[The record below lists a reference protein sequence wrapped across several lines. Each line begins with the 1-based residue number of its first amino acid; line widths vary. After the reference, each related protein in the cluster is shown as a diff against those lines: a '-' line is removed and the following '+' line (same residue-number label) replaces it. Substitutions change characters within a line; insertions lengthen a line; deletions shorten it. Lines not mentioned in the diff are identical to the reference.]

1 MNIWSSVK
9 RRLQTKRAKAIKRKA
24 TAAGELVVAGA
35 ALTGGAM
42 LLEEVAKPNE
52 PQLAGH
58 DNVYATDNGATLFK
72 YETLAEEEDGI
83 TTAQILGYV
92 LLVLIV
98 VLLLFPLARAI
109 IKIKRMCGHDMKN
122 FADESKDKDSDDS
135 KDDEHDGPTATPSME
150 KAYEDLNNNSIL
162 NSQNQQHNLD
172 DAIKKARENFAALTS
187 MKDARAFTSIG

>member
-9 RRLQTKRAKAIKRKA
+9 RRLKTKRAKAIKKKA

-72 YETLAEEEDGI
+72 YETLA
-83 TTAQILGYV
+83 
-92 LLVLIV
+92 
-98 VLLLFPLARAI
+98 
-109 IKIKRMCGHDMKN
+109 
-122 FADESKDKDSDDS
+122 
-135 KDDEHDGPTATPSME
+135 
-150 KAYEDLNNNSIL
+150 
-162 NSQNQQHNLD
+162 
-172 DAIKKARENFAALTS
+172 
-187 MKDARAFTSIG
+187 

>member
-1 MNIWSSVK
+1 MNIWSNVK
-9 RRLQTKRAKAIKRKA
+9 RRMKTKRAKAIKKKA

-42 LLEEVAKPNE
+42 LLEEVAKPSE

-92 LLVLIV
+92 LLVLIA

-109 IKIKRMCGHDMKN
+109 IKIKRMCGHDMSN
-122 FADESKDKDSDDS
+122 FSEESKDDDSDDP
-135 KDDEHDGPTATPSME
+135 KDNKHDGPTATPSME

-162 NSQNQQHNLD
+162 NNQNTEHNLE
-172 DAIKKARENFAALTS
+172 DAIKKARENFSALAS
-187 MKDARAFTSIG
+187 MKDARAFTSVG

>member
-9 RRLQTKRAKAIKRKA
+9 RRLKTKQAKAIKKKA

-35 ALTGGAM
+35 ALTRGAM
-42 LLEEVAKPNE
+42 LLEEVAKPSE

-109 IKIKRMCGHDMKN
+109 IKIKRMCGHDMSN
-122 FADESKDKDSDDS
+122 FSKESKDNDSSDS
-135 KDDEHDGPTATPSME
+135 KDNIHVGPTATPSME
-150 KAYEDLNNNSIL
+150 KA
-162 NSQNQQHNLD
+162 
-172 DAIKKARENFAALTS
+172 
-187 MKDARAFTSIG
+187 

>member
-1 MNIWSSVK
+1 MK
-9 RRLQTKRAKAIKRKA
+9 TKRAKAIRQKA
-24 TAAGELVVAGA
+24 TATGELVVAGA

-42 LLEEVAKPNE
+42 LLEEVAKPSE

-92 LLVLIV
+92 LLVLIA

-109 IKIKRMCGHDMKN
+109 IRIKRMCGHDMSS
-122 FADESKDKDSDDS
+122 FSDESKNKDSDNP
-135 KDDEHDGPTATPSME
+135 KDNKHEGPTFTPSME

-162 NSQNQQHNLD
+162 NSQNTEQSLD

-187 MKDARAFTSIG
+187 IKDARAFTSLG

>member
-9 RRLQTKRAKAIKRKA
+9 RRLKTKRAKAIKKKA

-42 LLEEVAKPNE
+42 LLEEVAKPGE

-92 LLVLIV
+92 LLVLIA

-109 IKIKRMCGHDMKN
+109 IKIKRMCGHDMSS
-122 FADESKDKDSDDS
+122 FSDESKDEDSDNP
-135 KDDEHDGPTATPSME
+135 KDNKHEGPTATPSME
-150 KAYEDLNNNSIL
+150 KAYEDLNNKSIL
-162 NSQNQQHNLD
+162 NSQNTEHSLD

-187 MKDARAFTSIG
+187 MKDARAFTSLG

>member
-9 RRLQTKRAKAIKRKA
+9 RRLKTKQAKAVKKKA
-24 TAAGELVVAGA
+24 AAAGELVVAGA

-42 LLEEVAKPNE
+42 LLKEVGKPSE

-92 LLVLIV
+92 LLVLIA

-109 IKIKRMCGHDMKN
+109 IKIKRMCGHDMSN
-122 FADESKDKDSDDS
+122 FTDESKDKDSDDS
-135 KDDEHDGPTATPSME
+135 KDNKHDGPTATPSME

-162 NSQNQQHNLD
+162 NAQGQQHNLD

-187 MKDARAFTSIG
+187 LKDARALTSIG